1 MLNIIM
7 LSVSMLNVVRLNVI
21 MFNVV
26 RPSVI
31 MLNVVMLSVVAPIC
45 PNSNLSTTADELQ
58 DFELGGLDGV
68 PVGRRR
74 QNSVRRVVGLFP
86 VLHA

>member
-1 MLNIIM
+1 ML
-7 LSVSMLNVVRLNVI
+7 
-21 MFNVV
+21 
-26 RPSVI
+26 SVI

-58 DFELGGLDGV
+58 DLELGGLDGV

-74 QNSVRRVVGLFP
+74 QNSVRCVVSLFP

>member
-1 MLNIIM
+1 M
-7 LSVSMLNVVRLNVI
+7 LSVIILRVSILNVVRL
-21 MFNVV
+21 
-26 RPSVI
+26 SVI

-58 DFELGGLDGV
+58 DLELGGLDGV